1 MTRILN
7 LSLAA
12 NQIVESATKDF
23 VLGMGY
29 KIVGLELFPGRNT
42 KNSKSKVSNDLAL
55 RMDVSFRN
63 QSALCRYI
71 QEETTQATSGNK
83 ALKISFSADYQLSKL
98 LSVRLYYDRQ
108 KNTPLVSAA
117 SYPVTSADFGMSL
130 KFSLTR

>member
-1 MTRILN
+1 M
-7 LSLAA
+7 
-12 NQIVESATKDF
+12 
-23 VLGMGY
+23 
-29 KIVGLELFPGRNT
+29 
-42 KNSKSKVSNDLAL
+42 SNDLAL

>member
-63 QSALCRYI
+63 QSALC
-71 QEETTQATSGNK
+71 
-83 ALKISFSADYQLSKL
+83 
-98 LSVRLYYDRQ
+98 
-108 KNTPLVSAA
+108 
-117 SYPVTSADFGMSL
+117 
-130 KFSLTR
+130 